1 MSAPTSFAPP
11 RLELRGISK
20 RYPGCLA
27 NDRIDLCIDAG
38 EIHALLGENGAGK
51 STLMKIIYGVTR
63 PDAGEIRWQGE
74 PVQVR
79 DPARARALGIGM
91 VFQHFSLFET
101 LSVAENIALA
111 LGAEAGSPRRL
122 EARIREVSQRY
133 GMPLE
138 PRRLVHGLSIGER
151 QRVEIVRCL
160 MQDIRLLILDEPTSV
175 LTPREAED
183 LFVTLRRL
191 AEEGCSVLFISHK
204 LAEVRALCQRATV
217 LRGGRVAGQC
227 VPAQCS
233 DLELARLMVGDAEG
247 LAAEYPKVTGG
258 APFLQVRDLHWRNP
272 DPFGVSFA
280 GLDLEVRSGEILDSL
295 GQVGFNPGTTWGS
308 GDVQTLDRSLVRK
321 ADIRDGDSDP
331 SDAFD
336 PAAQW
341 LGYPRDTF
349 ANLGQHG
356 AGEPGGGE
364 EAGLRPI
371 HEVQGAG
378 AESPLVNQRV
388 AIEGVVV
395 GDFQNASELKG
406 FYVQQEDATVDGDP
420 ATSEGIFVYDGGN
433 GSDVKLGDRVRVTG
447 QVREFNGLTELVGP
461 LQVSVLASGVA
472 LPTPAGIS
480 LPLASADAL
489 ERYEGMRV
497 QLRQTLTVNEV
508 YNLGRYGEVLLS
520 SGGRQMTPT
529 NVVAPGEQAKAMQAR
544 NDLDRILL
552 DDGRSG
558 QNPDPIRYPAPE
570 LSAYNSLRVGDRTSA
585 IDGVLDYSA
594 GSYRIQPL
602 QTPTFEAANPR
613 PAQPAVEGRLR
624 VASFNVLNYF
634 NGDGKGGGFPT
645 SRGANTA
652 EEFQRQKA
660 KIVAAI
666 LASKADIVGL
676 MEIENDG
683 YGEFSAIADLVNGL
697 NASLPQGQRYA
708 FVNPNRAKLG
718 SDEIAVGLIYRGDKV
733 RTYRSAAVLDSSV
746 NPEFDDTR
754 NRPTLAQTFQEIN
767 GGERLT
773 IAVNHLK
780 SKGSACD
787 GDPDTGDGQGNC
799 NLTRARAAQALV
811 DWLAGDPTGA
821 KEPDRLIIGDLN
833 SYAKEDPV
841 NVIRGAGYTDLVAR
855 QAGAGKGYSYVFS
868 GQSGY
873 LDHALANASLA
884 RQVRGAVEWH
894 INADEPRVLDYNV
907 EFKTPRQQDSLYNA
921 EPYRAS
927 DHDPVVI
934 GIDLRRVAMKK
945 HRR

>member
-1 MSAPTSFAPP
+1 MHP
-11 RLELRGISK
+11 LRN
-20 RYPGCLA
+20 A
-27 NDRIDLCIDAG
+27 
-38 EIHALLGENGAGK
+38 ALLGGLALLGLPVANAAELIISEYVEGSGNNKALEFYNSGSQVLDLSAYRVEFYFNGASAAGRSIDLSGSLAPGK
-51 STLMKIIYGVTR
+51 TFVLANGV
-63 PDAGEIRWQGE
+63 A
-74 PVQVR
+74 
-79 DPARARALGIGM
+79 DPAL
-91 VFQHFSLFET
+91 L
-101 LSVAENIALA
+101 ALA
-111 LGAEAGSPRRL
+111 S
-122 EARIREVSQRY
+122 
-133 GMPLE
+133 
-138 PRRLVHGLSIGER
+138 
-151 QRVEIVRCL
+151 QRVEGSWFNGN
-160 MQDIRLLILDEPTSV
+160 DAV
-175 LTPREAED
+175 L
-183 LFVTLRRL
+183 LRR
-191 AEEGCSVLFISHK
+191 
-204 LAEVRALCQRATV
+204 
-217 LRGGRVAGQC
+217 
-227 VPAQCS
+227 
-233 DLELARLMVGDAEG
+233 
-247 LAAEYPKVTGG
+247 
-258 APFLQVRDLHWRNP
+258 
-272 DPFGVSFA
+272 
-280 GLDLEVRSGEILDSL
+280 RSGEILDSL

-364 EAGLRPI
+364 EVGLRPI

-683 YGEFSAIADLVNGL
+683 YGEFSAIAALVNGL
-697 NASLPQGQRYA
+697 HARLPQRQRYA

>member
-1 MSAPTSFAPP
+1 MHP
-11 RLELRGISK
+11 LRN
-20 RYPGCLA
+20 A
-27 NDRIDLCIDAG
+27 
-38 EIHALLGENGAGK
+38 ALLGGLALLGLPVANAAELIISEYVEGSGNNKALEFYNSGSQVLDLSAYRVEFYFNGASAAGRSIDLSGSLAPGK
-51 STLMKIIYGVTR
+51 TFVLANGV
-63 PDAGEIRWQGE
+63 A
-74 PVQVR
+74 
-79 DPARARALGIGM
+79 DPAL
-91 VFQHFSLFET
+91 L
-101 LSVAENIALA
+101 ALA
-111 LGAEAGSPRRL
+111 S
-122 EARIREVSQRY
+122 
-133 GMPLE
+133 
-138 PRRLVHGLSIGER
+138 
-151 QRVEIVRCL
+151 QRVEGSWFNGN
-160 MQDIRLLILDEPTSV
+160 DAV
-175 LTPREAED
+175 L
-183 LFVTLRRL
+183 LRR
-191 AEEGCSVLFISHK
+191 
-204 LAEVRALCQRATV
+204 
-217 LRGGRVAGQC
+217 
-227 VPAQCS
+227 
-233 DLELARLMVGDAEG
+233 
-247 LAAEYPKVTGG
+247 
-258 APFLQVRDLHWRNP
+258 
-272 DPFGVSFA
+272 
-280 GLDLEVRSGEILDSL
+280 RSGEILDSL

-364 EAGLRPI
+364 EVGLRPI

-811 DWLAGDPTGA
+811 DWLARDPTGA

>member
-1 MSAPTSFAPP
+1 MHP
-11 RLELRGISK
+11 LRN
-20 RYPGCLA
+20 A
-27 NDRIDLCIDAG
+27 
-38 EIHALLGENGAGK
+38 ALLGGLALLGLPVANAAELIISEYVEGSGNNKALEFYNSGSQVLDLSAYRVEFYFNGASAAGRSIDLSGSLAPGK
-51 STLMKIIYGVTR
+51 TFVLANGV
-63 PDAGEIRWQGE
+63 A
-74 PVQVR
+74 
-79 DPARARALGIGM
+79 DPAL
-91 VFQHFSLFET
+91 L
-101 LSVAENIALA
+101 ALA
-111 LGAEAGSPRRL
+111 S
-122 EARIREVSQRY
+122 
-133 GMPLE
+133 
-138 PRRLVHGLSIGER
+138 
-151 QRVEIVRCL
+151 QRVEGSWFNGN
-160 MQDIRLLILDEPTSV
+160 DAV
-175 LTPREAED
+175 L
-183 LFVTLRRL
+183 LRR
-191 AEEGCSVLFISHK
+191 
-204 LAEVRALCQRATV
+204 
-217 LRGGRVAGQC
+217 
-227 VPAQCS
+227 
-233 DLELARLMVGDAEG
+233 
-247 LAAEYPKVTGG
+247 
-258 APFLQVRDLHWRNP
+258 
-272 DPFGVSFA
+272 
-280 GLDLEVRSGEILDSL
+280 RSGEILDSL

-371 HEVQGAG
+371 YEVQGAG

-472 LPTPAGIS
+472 LPTPAGS
-480 LPLASADAL
+480 SQPLASADAL

-841 NVIRGAGYTDLVAR
+841 NVIRSAGYTDLVAR

>member
-1 MSAPTSFAPP
+1 MHP
-11 RLELRGISK
+11 LRN
-20 RYPGCLA
+20 A
-27 NDRIDLCIDAG
+27 
-38 EIHALLGENGAGK
+38 ALLGGLALLGLPVANAAELIISEYVEGSGNNKALEFYNSGSQVLDLSAYRVEFYFNGASAAGRSIDLSGSLAPGK
-51 STLMKIIYGVTR
+51 TFVLANGV
-63 PDAGEIRWQGE
+63 A
-74 PVQVR
+74 
-79 DPARARALGIGM
+79 DPAL
-91 VFQHFSLFET
+91 L
-101 LSVAENIALA
+101 ALA
-111 LGAEAGSPRRL
+111 S
-122 EARIREVSQRY
+122 
-133 GMPLE
+133 
-138 PRRLVHGLSIGER
+138 
-151 QRVEIVRCL
+151 QRVEGSWFNGN
-160 MQDIRLLILDEPTSV
+160 DAV
-175 LTPREAED
+175 L
-183 LFVTLRRL
+183 LRR
-191 AEEGCSVLFISHK
+191 
-204 LAEVRALCQRATV
+204 
-217 LRGGRVAGQC
+217 RG
-227 VPAQCS
+227 
-233 DLELARLMVGDAEG
+233 
-247 LAAEYPKVTGG
+247 
-258 APFLQVRDLHWRNP
+258 
-272 DPFGVSFA
+272 
-280 GLDLEVRSGEILDSL
+280 GEILDSL

-676 MEIENDG
+676 MEIESDG

-841 NVIRGAGYTDLVAR
+841 NVIRSAGYTDLVAR

>member
-1 MSAPTSFAPP
+1 MHP
-11 RLELRGISK
+11 LRN
-20 RYPGCLA
+20 A
-27 NDRIDLCIDAG
+27 
-38 EIHALLGENGAGK
+38 ALLGGLALLGLPVANAAELIISEYVEGSGNNKALEFYNSGSQVLDLSAYRVEFYFNGASAAGRSIDLSGSLAPGK
-51 STLMKIIYGVTR
+51 TFVLANGV
-63 PDAGEIRWQGE
+63 A
-74 PVQVR
+74 
-79 DPARARALGIGM
+79 DPAL
-91 VFQHFSLFET
+91 L
-101 LSVAENIALA
+101 ALA
-111 LGAEAGSPRRL
+111 S
-122 EARIREVSQRY
+122 
-133 GMPLE
+133 
-138 PRRLVHGLSIGER
+138 
-151 QRVEIVRCL
+151 QRVEGSWFNGN
-160 MQDIRLLILDEPTSV
+160 DAV
-175 LTPREAED
+175 L
-183 LFVTLRRL
+183 LRR
-191 AEEGCSVLFISHK
+191 
-204 LAEVRALCQRATV
+204 
-217 LRGGRVAGQC
+217 RG
-227 VPAQCS
+227 
-233 DLELARLMVGDAEG
+233 
-247 LAAEYPKVTGG
+247 
-258 APFLQVRDLHWRNP
+258 
-272 DPFGVSFA
+272 
-280 GLDLEVRSGEILDSL
+280 GEILDSL
-295 GQVGFNPGTTWGS
+295 GQVGFNSGTTWGS

-841 NVIRGAGYTDLVAR
+841 NVIRSAGYTDLVAR

>member
-1 MSAPTSFAPP
+1 MHP
-11 RLELRGISK
+11 LRN
-20 RYPGCLA
+20 A
-27 NDRIDLCIDAG
+27 
-38 EIHALLGENGAGK
+38 ALLGGLALLGLPVANAAELIISEYVEGSGNNKALEFYNSGSQVLDLSAYRVEFYFNGASAAGRSIDLSGSLAPGK
-51 STLMKIIYGVTR
+51 TFVLANGV
-63 PDAGEIRWQGE
+63 A
-74 PVQVR
+74 
-79 DPARARALGIGM
+79 DPAL
-91 VFQHFSLFET
+91 L
-101 LSVAENIALA
+101 ALA
-111 LGAEAGSPRRL
+111 S
-122 EARIREVSQRY
+122 
-133 GMPLE
+133 
-138 PRRLVHGLSIGER
+138 
-151 QRVEIVRCL
+151 QRVEGSWFNGN
-160 MQDIRLLILDEPTSV
+160 DAV
-175 LTPREAED
+175 L
-183 LFVTLRRL
+183 LRR
-191 AEEGCSVLFISHK
+191 
-204 LAEVRALCQRATV
+204 
-217 LRGGRVAGQC
+217 
-227 VPAQCS
+227 
-233 DLELARLMVGDAEG
+233 
-247 LAAEYPKVTGG
+247 
-258 APFLQVRDLHWRNP
+258 
-272 DPFGVSFA
+272 
-280 GLDLEVRSGEILDSL
+280 RSGEILDSL

-683 YGEFSAIADLVNGL
+683 YGEFSAIATWST
-697 NASLPQGQRYA
+697 ASTP
-708 FVNPNRAKLG
+708 
-718 SDEIAVGLIYRGDKV
+718 
-733 RTYRSAAVLDSSV
+733 
-746 NPEFDDTR
+746 
-754 NRPTLAQTFQEIN
+754 
-767 GGERLT
+767 
-773 IAVNHLK
+773 
-780 SKGSACD
+780 AC
-787 GDPDTGDGQGNC
+787 P
-799 NLTRARAAQALV
+799 
-811 DWLAGDPTGA
+811 
-821 KEPDRLIIGDLN
+821 
-833 SYAKEDPV
+833 
-841 NVIRGAGYTDLVAR
+841 
-855 QAGAGKGYSYVFS
+855 
-868 GQSGY
+868 
-873 LDHALANASLA
+873 
-884 RQVRGAVEWH
+884 
-894 INADEPRVLDYNV
+894 
-907 EFKTPRQQDSLYNA
+907 
-921 EPYRAS
+921 RAS
-927 DHDPVVI
+927 
-934 GIDLRRVAMKK
+934 AMPSSTRTGRSWAATKLPWG
-945 HRR
+945 

>member
-1 MSAPTSFAPP
+1 MHP
-11 RLELRGISK
+11 LRN
-20 RYPGCLA
+20 A
-27 NDRIDLCIDAG
+27 
-38 EIHALLGENGAGK
+38 ALLGGLALLGLPVANAAELIISEYVEGSGNNKALEFYNSGSQVLDLSAYRVEFYFNGASAAGRSIDLSGSLAPGK
-51 STLMKIIYGVTR
+51 TFVLANGV
-63 PDAGEIRWQGE
+63 A
-74 PVQVR
+74 
-79 DPARARALGIGM
+79 DPAL
-91 VFQHFSLFET
+91 L
-101 LSVAENIALA
+101 ALA
-111 LGAEAGSPRRL
+111 S
-122 EARIREVSQRY
+122 
-133 GMPLE
+133 
-138 PRRLVHGLSIGER
+138 
-151 QRVEIVRCL
+151 QRVEGSWFNGN
-160 MQDIRLLILDEPTSV
+160 DAV
-175 LTPREAED
+175 L
-183 LFVTLRRL
+183 LRR
-191 AEEGCSVLFISHK
+191 
-204 LAEVRALCQRATV
+204 
-217 LRGGRVAGQC
+217 RG
-227 VPAQCS
+227 
-233 DLELARLMVGDAEG
+233 
-247 LAAEYPKVTGG
+247 
-258 APFLQVRDLHWRNP
+258 
-272 DPFGVSFA
+272 
-280 GLDLEVRSGEILDSL
+280 GEILDSL

-841 NVIRGAGYTDLVAR
+841 NVIRSAGYTDLVAR
-855 QAGAGKGYSYVFS
+855 QAGAGKGYSDVFS

>member
-1 MSAPTSFAPP
+1 MHP
-11 RLELRGISK
+11 LRN
-20 RYPGCLA
+20 A
-27 NDRIDLCIDAG
+27 
-38 EIHALLGENGAGK
+38 ALLGGLALLGLPVANAAELIISEYVEGSGNNKALEFYNSGSQVLDLSAYRVEFYFNGASAAGRSIDLSGSLAPGK
-51 STLMKIIYGVTR
+51 TFVLANGV
-63 PDAGEIRWQGE
+63 A
-74 PVQVR
+74 
-79 DPARARALGIGM
+79 DPAL
-91 VFQHFSLFET
+91 L
-101 LSVAENIALA
+101 ALA
-111 LGAEAGSPRRL
+111 S
-122 EARIREVSQRY
+122 
-133 GMPLE
+133 
-138 PRRLVHGLSIGER
+138 
-151 QRVEIVRCL
+151 QRVEGSWFNGN
-160 MQDIRLLILDEPTSV
+160 DAV
-175 LTPREAED
+175 L
-183 LFVTLRRL
+183 LRR
-191 AEEGCSVLFISHK
+191 
-204 LAEVRALCQRATV
+204 
-217 LRGGRVAGQC
+217 RG
-227 VPAQCS
+227 
-233 DLELARLMVGDAEG
+233 
-247 LAAEYPKVTGG
+247 
-258 APFLQVRDLHWRNP
+258 
-272 DPFGVSFA
+272 
-280 GLDLEVRSGEILDSL
+280 GEILDSL

-570 LSAYNSLRVGDRTSA
+570 LSACNSLRVGDRTSA

-602 QTPTFEAANPR
+602 QTPTFEAANPC

-841 NVIRGAGYTDLVAR
+841 NVIRSAGYTDLVAR

>member
-1 MSAPTSFAPP
+1 MHP
-11 RLELRGISK
+11 LRN
-20 RYPGCLA
+20 A
-27 NDRIDLCIDAG
+27 
-38 EIHALLGENGAGK
+38 ALLGGLALLGLPVANAAELIISEYVEGSGNNKALEFYNSGSQVLDLSAYRVEFYFNGASAAGRSIDLSGSLAPGK
-51 STLMKIIYGVTR
+51 TFVLANGV
-63 PDAGEIRWQGE
+63 A
-74 PVQVR
+74 
-79 DPARARALGIGM
+79 DPAL
-91 VFQHFSLFET
+91 L
-101 LSVAENIALA
+101 ALA
-111 LGAEAGSPRRL
+111 S
-122 EARIREVSQRY
+122 
-133 GMPLE
+133 
-138 PRRLVHGLSIGER
+138 
-151 QRVEIVRCL
+151 QRVEGSWFNGNDAV
-160 MQDIRLLILDEPTSV
+160 
-175 LTPREAED
+175 
-183 LFVTLRRL
+183 LRR
-191 AEEGCSVLFISHK
+191 
-204 LAEVRALCQRATV
+204 RR
-217 LRGGRVAGQC
+217 R
-227 VPAQCS
+227 
-233 DLELARLMVGDAEG
+233 
-247 LAAEYPKVTGG
+247 
-258 APFLQVRDLHWRNP
+258 
-272 DPFGVSFA
+272 
-280 GLDLEVRSGEILDSL
+280 GEILDSL

-371 HEVQGAG
+371 HAVQGAG

-406 FYVQQEDATVDGDP
+406 FYVQQQDATVDGDP

-433 GSDVKLGDRVRVTG
+433 GSDVKRGDRARVTG

-645 SRGANTA
+645 SRGANTV

-697 NASLPQGQRYA
+697 NASLPQGPRYA
-708 FVNPNRAKLG
+708 FVHPHRAKLG

-799 NLTRARAAQALV
+799 NLTRARAAPALV

-841 NVIRGAGYTDLVAR
+841 NVIRGAGYTDLGAR
-855 QAGAGKGYSYVFS
+855 QAGAGKGYSYVCS
-868 GQSGY
+868 GQAGY
-873 LDHALANASLA
+873 LDHARANARRA

>member
-1 MSAPTSFAPP
+1 MHP
-11 RLELRGISK
+11 LRN
-20 RYPGCLA
+20 A
-27 NDRIDLCIDAG
+27 
-38 EIHALLGENGAGK
+38 ALLGGLALLGLPVANAAELIISEYVEGSGNNKALEFYNSGSQVLDLSAYRVEFYFNGASAAGRSIDLSGSLAPGK
-51 STLMKIIYGVTR
+51 TFVLANGV
-63 PDAGEIRWQGE
+63 A
-74 PVQVR
+74 
-79 DPARARALGIGM
+79 DPAL
-91 VFQHFSLFET
+91 L
-101 LSVAENIALA
+101 ALA
-111 LGAEAGSPRRL
+111 S
-122 EARIREVSQRY
+122 
-133 GMPLE
+133 
-138 PRRLVHGLSIGER
+138 
-151 QRVEIVRCL
+151 QRVEGSWFNGN
-160 MQDIRLLILDEPTSV
+160 DAV
-175 LTPREAED
+175 L
-183 LFVTLRRL
+183 LRR
-191 AEEGCSVLFISHK
+191 
-204 LAEVRALCQRATV
+204 
-217 LRGGRVAGQC
+217 RG
-227 VPAQCS
+227 
-233 DLELARLMVGDAEG
+233 
-247 LAAEYPKVTGG
+247 
-258 APFLQVRDLHWRNP
+258 
-272 DPFGVSFA
+272 
-280 GLDLEVRSGEILDSL
+280 GEILDSL

-356 AGEPGGGE
+356 AGEPGGE

-395 GDFQNASELKG
+395 GDFHNDSELKG

-811 DWLAGDPTGA
+811 GWLAGDPTGA

-841 NVIRGAGYTDLVAR
+841 NVIRSAGYTDLVAR

>member
-1 MSAPTSFAPP
+1 MHP
-11 RLELRGISK
+11 LRN
-20 RYPGCLA
+20 A
-27 NDRIDLCIDAG
+27 
-38 EIHALLGENGAGK
+38 ALLGGLALLGLPVANAAELIISEYVEGSSNNKALEFYNSGSQVLDLSAYRVEFYFNGASAAGRSIDLSGSLAPGK
-51 STLMKIIYGVTR
+51 TFVLANGV
-63 PDAGEIRWQGE
+63 A
-74 PVQVR
+74 
-79 DPARARALGIGM
+79 DPAL
-91 VFQHFSLFET
+91 L
-101 LSVAENIALA
+101 ALA
-111 LGAEAGSPRRL
+111 S
-122 EARIREVSQRY
+122 
-133 GMPLE
+133 
-138 PRRLVHGLSIGER
+138 
-151 QRVEIVRCL
+151 QRVEGSWFNGN
-160 MQDIRLLILDEPTSV
+160 DAV
-175 LTPREAED
+175 L
-183 LFVTLRRL
+183 LRR
-191 AEEGCSVLFISHK
+191 
-204 LAEVRALCQRATV
+204 
-217 LRGGRVAGQC
+217 RG
-227 VPAQCS
+227 
-233 DLELARLMVGDAEG
+233 
-247 LAAEYPKVTGG
+247 
-258 APFLQVRDLHWRNP
+258 
-272 DPFGVSFA
+272 
-280 GLDLEVRSGEILDSL
+280 GEILDSL

-447 QVREFNGLTELVGP
+447 QVREFNGFTELVGP

-676 MEIENDG
+676 MEIEIDG

-746 NPEFDDTR
+746 SPEFDDTR

-841 NVIRGAGYTDLVAR
+841 NVIRSAGYTDLVAR

>member
-1 MSAPTSFAPP
+1 MH
-11 RLELRGISK
+11 LLRN
-20 RYPGCLA
+20 A
-27 NDRIDLCIDAG
+27 
-38 EIHALLGENGAGK
+38 ALLGGLALLGLPVANAAELIISEYVEGSGNNKALEFYNSGSQVLDLSAYRVEFYFNGASAAGRSIDLSGSLAPGK
-51 STLMKIIYGVTR
+51 TFVLANGV
-63 PDAGEIRWQGE
+63 A
-74 PVQVR
+74 
-79 DPARARALGIGM
+79 DPAL
-91 VFQHFSLFET
+91 L
-101 LSVAENIALA
+101 ALA
-111 LGAEAGSPRRL
+111 S
-122 EARIREVSQRY
+122 
-133 GMPLE
+133 
-138 PRRLVHGLSIGER
+138 
-151 QRVEIVRCL
+151 QRVEGSWFNGN
-160 MQDIRLLILDEPTSV
+160 DAV
-175 LTPREAED
+175 L
-183 LFVTLRRL
+183 LRR
-191 AEEGCSVLFISHK
+191 
-204 LAEVRALCQRATV
+204 
-217 LRGGRVAGQC
+217 RG
-227 VPAQCS
+227 
-233 DLELARLMVGDAEG
+233 
-247 LAAEYPKVTGG
+247 
-258 APFLQVRDLHWRNP
+258 
-272 DPFGVSFA
+272 
-280 GLDLEVRSGEILDSL
+280 GEILDSL

-697 NASLPQGQRYA
+697 NASLPLGQRYA

-841 NVIRGAGYTDLVAR
+841 NVIRSAGYTDLVAR

>member
-1 MSAPTSFAPP
+1 MHP
-11 RLELRGISK
+11 LRN
-20 RYPGCLA
+20 A
-27 NDRIDLCIDAG
+27 
-38 EIHALLGENGAGK
+38 ALLGGLALLGLPVANAAELIISEYVEGSGNNKALEFYNSGSQVLDLSAYRVEFYFNGASAAGRSIDLSGSLAPGK
-51 STLMKIIYGVTR
+51 TFVLANGV
-63 PDAGEIRWQGE
+63 A
-74 PVQVR
+74 
-79 DPARARALGIGM
+79 DPAL
-91 VFQHFSLFET
+91 L
-101 LSVAENIALA
+101 ALA
-111 LGAEAGSPRRL
+111 S
-122 EARIREVSQRY
+122 
-133 GMPLE
+133 
-138 PRRLVHGLSIGER
+138 
-151 QRVEIVRCL
+151 QRVEGSWFNGN
-160 MQDIRLLILDEPTSV
+160 DAV
-175 LTPREAED
+175 L
-183 LFVTLRRL
+183 LRR
-191 AEEGCSVLFISHK
+191 
-204 LAEVRALCQRATV
+204 
-217 LRGGRVAGQC
+217 RG
-227 VPAQCS
+227 
-233 DLELARLMVGDAEG
+233 
-247 LAAEYPKVTGG
+247 
-258 APFLQVRDLHWRNP
+258 
-272 DPFGVSFA
+272 
-280 GLDLEVRSGEILDSL
+280 GEILDSL

-378 AESPLVNQRV
+378 AERPLVNQRV

-529 NVVAPGEQAKAMQAR
+529 NVVAPGEQATAMQAR

-841 NVIRGAGYTDLVAR
+841 NVIRSAGYTDLVAR

>member
-1 MSAPTSFAPP
+1 MHP
-11 RLELRGISK
+11 LRN
-20 RYPGCLA
+20 A
-27 NDRIDLCIDAG
+27 
-38 EIHALLGENGAGK
+38 ALLGGLALLGLPVANAAELIISEYVEGSGNNKALEFYNSGSQVLDLSAYRVEFYFNGASAAGRSIDLSGSLAPGK
-51 STLMKIIYGVTR
+51 TFVLANGV
-63 PDAGEIRWQGE
+63 A
-74 PVQVR
+74 
-79 DPARARALGIGM
+79 DPAL
-91 VFQHFSLFET
+91 L
-101 LSVAENIALA
+101 ALA
-111 LGAEAGSPRRL
+111 S
-122 EARIREVSQRY
+122 
-133 GMPLE
+133 
-138 PRRLVHGLSIGER
+138 
-151 QRVEIVRCL
+151 QRVEGSWFNGN
-160 MQDIRLLILDEPTSV
+160 DAV
-175 LTPREAED
+175 L
-183 LFVTLRRL
+183 LRR
-191 AEEGCSVLFISHK
+191 
-204 LAEVRALCQRATV
+204 
-217 LRGGRVAGQC
+217 RG
-227 VPAQCS
+227 
-233 DLELARLMVGDAEG
+233 
-247 LAAEYPKVTGG
+247 
-258 APFLQVRDLHWRNP
+258 
-272 DPFGVSFA
+272 
-280 GLDLEVRSGEILDSL
+280 GEILDSL

-733 RTYRSAAVLDSSV
+733 RTYRSAVVLDSSV

-841 NVIRGAGYTDLVAR
+841 NVIRSAGYTDLVAR

>member
-1 MSAPTSFAPP
+1 MHP
-11 RLELRGISK
+11 LRN
-20 RYPGCLA
+20 A
-27 NDRIDLCIDAG
+27 
-38 EIHALLGENGAGK
+38 ALLGGLALLGLPVANAAELIISEYVEGSGNNKALEFYNSGSQVLDLSAYRVEFYFNGASAAGRSIDLSGSLAPSK
-51 STLMKIIYGVTR
+51 TFVLANGV
-63 PDAGEIRWQGE
+63 A
-74 PVQVR
+74 
-79 DPARARALGIGM
+79 DPAL
-91 VFQHFSLFET
+91 L
-101 LSVAENIALA
+101 ALA
-111 LGAEAGSPRRL
+111 S
-122 EARIREVSQRY
+122 
-133 GMPLE
+133 
-138 PRRLVHGLSIGER
+138 
-151 QRVEIVRCL
+151 QRVEGSWFNGN
-160 MQDIRLLILDEPTSV
+160 DAV
-175 LTPREAED
+175 L
-183 LFVTLRRL
+183 LRR
-191 AEEGCSVLFISHK
+191 
-204 LAEVRALCQRATV
+204 
-217 LRGGRVAGQC
+217 
-227 VPAQCS
+227 
-233 DLELARLMVGDAEG
+233 
-247 LAAEYPKVTGG
+247 
-258 APFLQVRDLHWRNP
+258 
-272 DPFGVSFA
+272 
-280 GLDLEVRSGEILDSL
+280 RSGEILDSL

-331 SDAFD
+331 IDAFD

-841 NVIRGAGYTDLVAR
+841 NVIRSAGYTDLVAR

-907 EFKTPRQQDSLYNA
+907 EFKPPRQQDSLYNA

>member
-1 MSAPTSFAPP
+1 MHP
-11 RLELRGISK
+11 LRNAVLLG
-20 RYPGCLA
+20 GL
-27 NDRIDLCIDAG
+27 
-38 EIHALLGENGAGK
+38 ALLGLPVANAAELIISEYVEGSGNNKALEFYNSGSQVLDLSAYRVEFYFNGASAAGRSIDLSGSLAPGK
-51 STLMKIIYGVTR
+51 TFVLANGV
-63 PDAGEIRWQGE
+63 A
-74 PVQVR
+74 
-79 DPARARALGIGM
+79 DPAL
-91 VFQHFSLFET
+91 L
-101 LSVAENIALA
+101 ALA
-111 LGAEAGSPRRL
+111 S
-122 EARIREVSQRY
+122 
-133 GMPLE
+133 
-138 PRRLVHGLSIGER
+138 
-151 QRVEIVRCL
+151 QRVEGSWFNGN
-160 MQDIRLLILDEPTSV
+160 DAV
-175 LTPREAED
+175 L
-183 LFVTLRRL
+183 LRR
-191 AEEGCSVLFISHK
+191 
-204 LAEVRALCQRATV
+204 
-217 LRGGRVAGQC
+217 RG
-227 VPAQCS
+227 
-233 DLELARLMVGDAEG
+233 
-247 LAAEYPKVTGG
+247 
-258 APFLQVRDLHWRNP
+258 
-272 DPFGVSFA
+272 
-280 GLDLEVRSGEILDSL
+280 GEILDSL

-321 ADIRDGDSDP
+321 AGIRDGDSDP

-447 QVREFNGLTELVGP
+447 QVLEFNGLTELVGP

-773 IAVNHLK
+773 IAVSHLK

-841 NVIRGAGYTDLVAR
+841 NVIRSAGYTDLVAR

>member
-1 MSAPTSFAPP
+1 MHP
-11 RLELRGISK
+11 LRN
-20 RYPGCLA
+20 A
-27 NDRIDLCIDAG
+27 
-38 EIHALLGENGAGK
+38 ALLGGLALLGLPVANAAELIISEYVEGSGNNKALEFYNSGSQVLDLSAYRVEFYFNGASAAGRSIDLSGSLAPGK
-51 STLMKIIYGVTR
+51 TFVLANGV
-63 PDAGEIRWQGE
+63 A
-74 PVQVR
+74 
-79 DPARARALGIGM
+79 DPAL
-91 VFQHFSLFET
+91 L
-101 LSVAENIALA
+101 ALA
-111 LGAEAGSPRRL
+111 S
-122 EARIREVSQRY
+122 
-133 GMPLE
+133 
-138 PRRLVHGLSIGER
+138 
-151 QRVEIVRCL
+151 QRVEGSWFNGN
-160 MQDIRLLILDEPTSV
+160 DAV
-175 LTPREAED
+175 L
-183 LFVTLRRL
+183 LRR
-191 AEEGCSVLFISHK
+191 
-204 LAEVRALCQRATV
+204 
-217 LRGGRVAGQC
+217 RG
-227 VPAQCS
+227 
-233 DLELARLMVGDAEG
+233 
-247 LAAEYPKVTGG
+247 
-258 APFLQVRDLHWRNP
+258 
-272 DPFGVSFA
+272 
-280 GLDLEVRSGEILDSL
+280 GEILDSL

-341 LGYPRDTF
+341 LGYPRVTF

-733 RTYRSAAVLDSSV
+733 RTYRSAVVLDSSV

-841 NVIRGAGYTDLVAR
+841 NVIRSAGYTDLVAR

>member
-1 MSAPTSFAPP
+1 MHP
-11 RLELRGISK
+11 LRN
-20 RYPGCLA
+20 A
-27 NDRIDLCIDAG
+27 
-38 EIHALLGENGAGK
+38 ALLGGLALLGLPVANAAELIISEYVEGSGNNKALEFYNSGSQVLDLSAYRVEFYFNGASAAGRSIDLSGSLAPGK
-51 STLMKIIYGVTR
+51 TFVLANGV
-63 PDAGEIRWQGE
+63 A
-74 PVQVR
+74 
-79 DPARARALGIGM
+79 DPAL
-91 VFQHFSLFET
+91 L
-101 LSVAENIALA
+101 ALA
-111 LGAEAGSPRRL
+111 S
-122 EARIREVSQRY
+122 
-133 GMPLE
+133 
-138 PRRLVHGLSIGER
+138 
-151 QRVEIVRCL
+151 QRVEGSWFNGN
-160 MQDIRLLILDEPTSV
+160 DAV
-175 LTPREAED
+175 L
-183 LFVTLRRL
+183 LRR
-191 AEEGCSVLFISHK
+191 
-204 LAEVRALCQRATV
+204 
-217 LRGGRVAGQC
+217 
-227 VPAQCS
+227 
-233 DLELARLMVGDAEG
+233 
-247 LAAEYPKVTGG
+247 
-258 APFLQVRDLHWRNP
+258 
-272 DPFGVSFA
+272 
-280 GLDLEVRSGEILDSL
+280 RSGEILDSL
-295 GQVGFNPGTTWGS
+295 GQVGFNSGTTWGS

-841 NVIRGAGYTDLVAR
+841 NVIRSAGYTDLVAR

>member
-1 MSAPTSFAPP
+1 MHP
-11 RLELRGISK
+11 LRN
-20 RYPGCLA
+20 A
-27 NDRIDLCIDAG
+27 
-38 EIHALLGENGAGK
+38 ALLGGLALLGLPVANAAELIISEYVEGSGNNKALEFYNSGSQVLDLSAYRVEFYFNGASAAGRSIDLSGSLAPGK
-51 STLMKIIYGVTR
+51 TFVLANGV
-63 PDAGEIRWQGE
+63 A
-74 PVQVR
+74 
-79 DPARARALGIGM
+79 DPAL
-91 VFQHFSLFET
+91 L
-101 LSVAENIALA
+101 ALA
-111 LGAEAGSPRRL
+111 S
-122 EARIREVSQRY
+122 
-133 GMPLE
+133 
-138 PRRLVHGLSIGER
+138 
-151 QRVEIVRCL
+151 QRVEGSWFNGN
-160 MQDIRLLILDEPTSV
+160 DAV
-175 LTPREAED
+175 L
-183 LFVTLRRL
+183 LRR
-191 AEEGCSVLFISHK
+191 
-204 LAEVRALCQRATV
+204 
-217 LRGGRVAGQC
+217 RG
-227 VPAQCS
+227 
-233 DLELARLMVGDAEG
+233 
-247 LAAEYPKVTGG
+247 
-258 APFLQVRDLHWRNP
+258 
-272 DPFGVSFA
+272 
-280 GLDLEVRSGEILDSL
+280 GEILDSL

-821 KEPDRLIIGDLN
+821 NEPDRLIIGDLN

-841 NVIRGAGYTDLVAR
+841 NVIRSAGYTDLVAR

>member
-1 MSAPTSFAPP
+1 MHP
-11 RLELRGISK
+11 LRN
-20 RYPGCLA
+20 A
-27 NDRIDLCIDAG
+27 
-38 EIHALLGENGAGK
+38 ALLGGLALLGLPVANAAELIISEYVEGSGNNKALEFYNSGSQVLDLSAYRVEFYFNGASAAGRSIDLSGSLAPGK
-51 STLMKIIYGVTR
+51 TFVLANGV
-63 PDAGEIRWQGE
+63 A
-74 PVQVR
+74 
-79 DPARARALGIGM
+79 DPAL
-91 VFQHFSLFET
+91 L
-101 LSVAENIALA
+101 ALA
-111 LGAEAGSPRRL
+111 S
-122 EARIREVSQRY
+122 
-133 GMPLE
+133 
-138 PRRLVHGLSIGER
+138 
-151 QRVEIVRCL
+151 QRVEGSWFNGN
-160 MQDIRLLILDEPTSV
+160 DAV
-175 LTPREAED
+175 L
-183 LFVTLRRL
+183 LRR
-191 AEEGCSVLFISHK
+191 
-204 LAEVRALCQRATV
+204 
-217 LRGGRVAGQC
+217 RG
-227 VPAQCS
+227 
-233 DLELARLMVGDAEG
+233 
-247 LAAEYPKVTGG
+247 
-258 APFLQVRDLHWRNP
+258 
-272 DPFGVSFA
+272 
-280 GLDLEVRSGEILDSL
+280 GEILDSL

-321 ADIRDGDSDP
+321 AGIRDGDSDP

-497 QLRQTLTVNEV
+497 QLRQTLAVNEV

-697 NASLPQGQRYA
+697 NASLPLGQRYA

-841 NVIRGAGYTDLVAR
+841 NVIRSAGYTDLVAR

>member
-1 MSAPTSFAPP
+1 MHP
-11 RLELRGISK
+11 LRN
-20 RYPGCLA
+20 A
-27 NDRIDLCIDAG
+27 
-38 EIHALLGENGAGK
+38 ALLGGLALLGLPVANAAELIISEYVEGSGNNKALEFYNSGSQVLDLSAYRVEFYFNGASAAGRSIDLSGSLAPGK
-51 STLMKIIYGVTR
+51 TFVLANGV
-63 PDAGEIRWQGE
+63 A
-74 PVQVR
+74 
-79 DPARARALGIGM
+79 DPAL
-91 VFQHFSLFET
+91 L
-101 LSVAENIALA
+101 ALA
-111 LGAEAGSPRRL
+111 S
-122 EARIREVSQRY
+122 
-133 GMPLE
+133 
-138 PRRLVHGLSIGER
+138 
-151 QRVEIVRCL
+151 QRVEGSWFNGN
-160 MQDIRLLILDEPTSV
+160 DAV
-175 LTPREAED
+175 L
-183 LFVTLRRL
+183 LRR
-191 AEEGCSVLFISHK
+191 
-204 LAEVRALCQRATV
+204 
-217 LRGGRVAGQC
+217 RG
-227 VPAQCS
+227 
-233 DLELARLMVGDAEG
+233 
-247 LAAEYPKVTGG
+247 
-258 APFLQVRDLHWRNP
+258 
-272 DPFGVSFA
+272 
-280 GLDLEVRSGEILDSL
+280 GEILDSL

-447 QVREFNGLTELVGP
+447 QVREFNGLTELGGP
-461 LQVSVLASGVA
+461 LQGSVLASGVA

-497 QLRQTLTVNEV
+497 QLRQTLPVNEV

-634 NGDGKGGGFPT
+634 NGDGKGGGFPS

-841 NVIRGAGYTDLVAR
+841 NVIRSAGYTDLVAR